1 MENPF
6 QALRASIAARF
17 APPVAARS
25 EPARLREDGLLS
37 GTQISTLE
45 GWRPVETIAPGD
57 VVVTFDNALQKVTQ
71 VHRLTI
77 DAERLPQDKRF
88 VLDVPAS
95 VLGNRADLTMLPA
108 QEVLLETAL
117 AESLYGDPFTLVP
130 MHMLEGMRGIS
141 RRALDLPVALFMLTF
156 AQEQLVLAEGMTL
169 ALCRCERDFSP
180 FDAAV
185 RTAQY
190 HRLPPA
196 AQAEIATAWAEETG
210 RPQQRRQPAG
220 TAYATFSALRV

>member
-17 APPVAARS
+17 TPRVAARS

-45 GWRPVETIAPGD
+45 GWRPVETIEPGD

-71 VHRLTI
+71 VHRVTI
-77 DAERLPQDKRF
+77 DTERLPQDKRF
-88 VLDVPAS
+88 VLDVPAT

-108 QEVLLETAL
+108 QEVLLETDL

-141 RRALDLPVALFMLTF
+141 RRALDLPVPLFMLTF

-180 FDAAV
+180 FDAAL
-185 RTAQY
+185 RTPQY
-190 HRLPPA
+190 HRLPAA
-196 AQAEIATAWAEETG
+196 AQAEIAAAWAEETG

-220 TAYATFSALRV
+220 TTYATFSPARM